1 MADYSSTLD
10 VDDPNLV
17 VVNLEHC
24 VSSEGAH
31 LGKNSCI
38 YTTTMPTSSCHD
50 MLQLTTPVQCLGDI
64 NQSLSRLHQHSA
76 QLLPLQY
83 PQVQVSYE
91 NASTAGLQQGSSILP
106 SSSIYQSSTLHYSQ
120 AAPFLTP
127 LPPQPVTFL
136 EATPT
141 QELPDQEIISLEHL
155 PPLPPIEECKH
166 PAEDCDYYKEIENY
180 LLTEEVPFGASEA
193 YVKNLKTRARHY
205 LMTDGVLHHNPK
217 FPKRVITTKQE
228 QQKLLASAH
237 IEEKTGIH
245 QGIKKMLAL
254 LHEKYFW
261 RGMYVAIANYTKK
274 CNRCRDTTEPCD
286 ESDLS
291 SEESERGTF
300 CVKTQTNSTIWNEVE
315 VSIHGP
321 FKITSLR
328 NEFIVTIADPG
339 SCFVVGTSISQH
351 GHCTKV
357 AQFVLRTFHLLGFPY
372 SQVAVPTNLVDPMRS
387 ELNWCLKGKNAM
399 QLVEQTEDTKLPWVP
414 QLVAILV
421 KRFPTKWDKELDRFL
436 YQFRTGNIKQLGTKF
451 LATPFYSMFNRK
463 HCLDQLQED
472 KENRKGSLRKMLE
485 SKWTCRKCNKS
496 FNSKL
501 SLRSHMK
508 NHRKKLLTMN
518 CAQEPSNT
526 GAGAA
531 SIVPPSD
538 KGTFSSQE
546 DSVEVTVSAIKAV
559 LDETKSERKKRGRYQ
574 KYSTKLQLE
583 MASYANKYGSPRAAE
598 HFSKTLGTPVSDST
612 IRNIVKSHSQFTP
625 SLKEEIGKYAVDF
638 GVDQAA
644 THFSER
650 LNKIISVRMVR
661 RFKTLYLNKSGGDAK
676 DTTSKEIEQ
685 SSICLKDTEDNS
697 SNLIDITSSFAPIS
711 CQTTACFAQPT
722 SIAPLTQSSGYTM
735 QVVTSTFAPSQ
746 QIQDDNDS
754 VVAQHFLLVT
764 PEGGHGSFEMSI
776 QADKDDENGS
786 TAWVG
791 EFQSFQVDPH
801 IFIETCTVE
810 PVTSKTEDILPVE
823 PLLPTEPPLLP
834 DQLMPTEPL
843 IPPVEPPCSPSPPPP
858 PPATKKTQ
866 SQKKDSS
873 IKKRGSYS
881 IFSPELRAEIG
892 KYAAEHGSLKASCY
906 FSETL
911 GKNLAVAEST
921 ARALKQKY
929 LEKLKHSDVT
939 SLGYSP
945 RGRPLRLGKYDEMV
959 QECLK
964 ELLRS
969 GERVSSFLAIT
980 TAKEVLN
987 KYEPELLEE
996 NGGPV
1001 VLNTSWAKSF
1011 LKRIGFRNN
1020 S

>member
-1 MADYSSTLD
+1 MADYTSLD
-10 VDDPNLV
+10 VDDPSLV

-38 YTTTMPTSSCHD
+38 YTTTMPTTSCHD

-91 NASTAGLQQGSSILP
+91 NASTAGLQQGNSILP
-106 SSSIYQSSTLHYSQ
+106 PSSIYQSSTLHYSQ

-136 EATPT
+136 EATPA
-141 QELPDQEIISLEHL
+141 QELPEQEIISLEPL
-155 PPLPPIEECKH
+155 PPLPPVEECKH

-180 LLTEEVPFGASEA
+180 LLTAEVPLGASDA
-193 YVKNLKTRARHY
+193 YIKNLKTRAKHY
-205 LMTDGVLHHNPK
+205 LITDGVLHHNPK
-217 FPKRVITTKQE
+217 NPKRVVTTKEE
-228 QQKLLASAH
+228 QLNLLENAH
-237 IEEKTGIH
+237 VEKKTGIH
-245 QGIKKMLAL
+245 QGIIKMHAL

-261 RGMYVAIANYTKK
+261 RGMHVTIANYTKK
-274 CNRCRDTTEPCD
+274 CNRCRDTTEPSF

-291 SEESERGTF
+291 SDESEKGIF
-300 CVKTQTNSTIWNEVE
+300 SVKTQTNSTIWNEVE
-315 VSIHGP
+315 VSVHGP

-328 NEFIVTIADPG
+328 NEFVVTIADPS

-357 AQFVLRTFHLLGFPY
+357 AQFILRTFHLLGFPY
-372 SQVAVPTNLVDPMRS
+372 SQVVVPTNLIDAIRT

-399 QLVEQTEDTKLPWVP
+399 KLVKQTEDTKMPWIA

-436 YQFRTGNIKQLGTKF
+436 YQFRTGGIKQLSTKF
-451 LATPFYSMFNRK
+451 PATPFYSMFNRK

-472 KENRKGSLRKMLE
+472 KENARGLLRKMVE

-496 FNSKL
+496 FNSRVN
-501 SLRSHMK
+501 LRLHMK
-508 NHRKKLLTMN
+508 SHKKHLKIDCGPESSTTN
-518 CAQEPSNT
+518 S

-531 SIVPPSD
+531 SRVPSSD
-538 KGTFSSQE
+538 KGTFSAPE

-598 HFSKTLGTPVSDST
+598 HFSKILGTSVSDST

-638 GVDQAA
+638 GIDQAA
-644 THFSER
+644 SHFSER
-650 LNKIISVRMVR
+650 MNKSISVRMVR
-661 RFKTLYLNKSGGDAK
+661 RFKTLYLNKTGGDAK
-676 DTTSKEIEQ
+676 DKTSKETEQ
-685 SSICLKDTEDNS
+685 SSVKLKDAEENS
-697 SNLIDITSSFAPIS
+697 SNSIDITSTFTPIS

-722 SIAPLTQSSGYTM
+722 SIAPLTQNSGYTM
-735 QVVTSTFAPSQ
+735 QVVTSTYGPHPSQ
-746 QIQDDNDS
+746 QIQDDNES

-764 PEGGHGSFEMSI
+764 PEGGHGPFEMSI
-776 QADKDDENGS
+776 QANKDDDNGS

-810 PVTSKTEDILPVE
+810 PVTSKTEDILPAE
-823 PLLPTEPPLLP
+823 PQLPPAEPAR
-834 DQLMPTEPL
+834 
-843 IPPVEPPCSPSPPPP
+843 SPSPP
-858 PPATKKTQ
+858 ALKKTQ

-873 IKKRGSYS
+873 TKRRGAYS
-881 IFSPELRAEIG
+881 VFSPELRAEIG
-892 KYAAEHGSLKASCY
+892 KYAAEHGSLKASYY

-911 GKNLAVAEST
+911 GQNLAVAEST

-929 LEKLKHSDVT
+929 LEKVKHSNVT

-959 QECLK
+959 QECLR

-987 KYEPELLEE
+987 KFEPELLEE

-1011 LKRIGFRNN
+1011 LKRNGFRNN